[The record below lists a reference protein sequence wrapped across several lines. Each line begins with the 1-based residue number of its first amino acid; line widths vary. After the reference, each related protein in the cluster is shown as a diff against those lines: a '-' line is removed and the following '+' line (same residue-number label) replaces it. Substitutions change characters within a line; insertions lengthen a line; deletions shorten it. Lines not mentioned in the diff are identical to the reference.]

1 MQVAGIAAG
10 KSHTAKVV
18 QSLHVVE
25 ICIDMVAETIVVFCR
40 MTYDAVL
47 DIIILNIAPNDWH
60 LTHIHYLEEFLLFA
74 RRLRHTEG
82 GFNVAL
88 KTETL
93 GYTIGGNSKST
104 VYLWREFP
112 SEH

>member
-1 MQVAGIAAG
+1 M
-10 KSHTAKVV
+10 HDT
-18 QSLHVVE
+18 
-25 ICIDMVAETIVVFCR
+25 
-40 MTYDAVL
+40 VL
-47 DIIILNIAPNDWH
+47 DIIVLNVAPNDWH
-60 LTHIHYLEEFLLFA
+60 LAHIHDFEEFLLIA

-82 GFNVAL
+82 SLNVAL
-88 KTETL
+88 KTQPL